1 MSQSGARPNKET
13 KTMQQLTDMSFDAA
27 SDVHAIPYRL
37 HPLDVGFNLRAESIA
52 VQIDRAEEV
61 RVSYADRSGARRVVA
76 GPLAEVVAWLRKVG
90 YKVVISAPG
99 EDDDWGD
106 D

>member
-13 KTMQQLTDMSFDAA
+13 KTMQQLTDISFDDAV
-27 SDVHAIPYRL
+27 DLHEIPYRL
-37 HPLDVGFNLRAESIA
+37 HPIDVGFDLRRQSWA

-76 GPLAEVVAWLRKVG
+76 GPCAEVVAWLRATG
-90 YKVVISAPG
+90 YKVVISSPG